1 MEARLFI
8 PYKSIFPLLWEDWNK
23 RADFAWKSAFWNT
36 VFWSWVIAQLI
47 SGKLYQKVEGGYLY
61 VKLSEVNLPKRLT
74 YIQKSTHYCNANE
87 SGLLKVPRIIF
98 PKRGGAIA
106 INKKE
111 LSKI

>member
-1 MEARLFI
+1 M
-8 PYKSIFPLLWEDWNK
+8 
-23 RADFAWKSAFWNT
+23 
-36 VFWSWVIAQLI
+36 
-47 SGKLYQKVEGGYLY
+47 
-61 VKLSEVNLPKRLT
+61 NLPKRLT

-87 SGLLKVPRIIF
+87 NGLLKVPRIIF